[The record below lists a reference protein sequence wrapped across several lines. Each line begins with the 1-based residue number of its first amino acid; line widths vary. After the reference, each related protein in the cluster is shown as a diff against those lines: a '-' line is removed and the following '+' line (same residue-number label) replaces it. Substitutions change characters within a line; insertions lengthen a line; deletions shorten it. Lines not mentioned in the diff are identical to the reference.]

1 MPEDM
6 LRQTLN
12 KMPVGYALHKIIVD
26 CSGSPCDY
34 EYVEANRAFE
44 EATGLVAAEIIGK
57 RVTEVIPNIKS
68 DEFDWINTY
77 SEVAL
82 KGLTMDFE
90 QYSSSLNK
98 LFKVNAFS
106 PKVGFFVTIVKDI
119 NKENETSRK
128 LARELGNQKELESA
142 LTRDA
147 MFTSQAN
154 LTQNKIIH
162 GLEYYDEYI
171 ERIYYDY
178 DTWFEYAK
186 SNVQQEYRDSYC
198 KSLERQTLLDNF
210 NKGIEPKPFEYRR
223 IGSDSWIR
231 LVIRMF
237 KDVET
242 DDVYVFGYGFDID
255 NEVRERQALMISEE
269 KISELEESNTKTL
282 QLLEAVK
289 REQALIQSIFDS
301 IPGYLY
307 VYDESGRLIKWNKK
321 HETMTGFTAEELSG
335 MTLEKWFDQEDIIK
349 VNATVND
356 VFEKGYGEV
365 EASMILKNGDKM
377 MVRSSGAPL
386 ILDGH
391 KYFTGIGLDITEQ
404 KAVWEEKERLLAQMK
419 AMYNEHKAVI
429 LLLEPVTG
437 KIIDAN
443 PSASA
448 FYGYSKDELLNM
460 CIDDI
465 NMLPKEEIAAKL
477 MEILKN
483 EQEHFT
489 FPHKLKNGEIRNV
502 DVYSSPIHF
511 NDRTIL
517 FSIIF
522 DATKR
527 EEAYKEIIHISYHDY
542 LTGAYNRRFF
552 EEEFER
558 LNTEANFPIAI
569 VMGDVNGLKLTNDS
583 FGHLEGDKL
592 LQEVVNRIGECV
604 RSGDILA
611 RIGGDEFG
619 IILPKTDES
628 EAHDIVRRIN
638 ENIEKQ
644 DENKTSEDSVLSVS
658 FGFTIQKEVGDDL
671 GMLMKEAEG
680 YMYSKKFYDRRSLK
694 GKTINVIM
702 NTLFEK
708 SPREK
713 MHSERVGNISAKIA
727 ETIGFDVESTNKIR
741 TAGYLHDIGKIGIA
755 ENILN
760 KKGKLEAQEMFIMN
774 SHPEKSWRILQNSQE
789 FSEISNIVLYHH
801 EKWDG
806 SGYPKGLKGEEIP
819 INSRIIAVADAYDA
833 MTNNRSYRKKISSA
847 EAINELKKCS
857 GTHFDPEI
865 VEIFIGQVL
874 ANENSFTIGT

>member
-1 MPEDM
+1 MTEAM
-6 LRQTLN
+6 LRLVMDR
-12 KMPVGYALHKIIVD
+12 MPVGYALHKIIID
-26 CSGSPCDY
+26 DGGSPCDY
-34 EYVEANRAFE
+34 EYVEANEAFE
-44 EATGLVAAEIIGK
+44 ESTGLVAAEIIGK

-68 DEFDWINTY
+68 DGFDWINTY

-90 QYSSSLNK
+90 QYSLSLNK

-106 PKVGFFVTIVKDI
+106 PKVGFFVTLVNDVT
-119 NKENETSRK
+119 KENETNRK

-147 MFTSQAN
+147 IFTTQAN
-154 LTQNKIIH
+154 LTQNKVIR
-162 GLEYYDEYI
+162 GLEYYDEFL
-171 ERIYYDY
+171 ERTHYDY
-178 DTWFEYAK
+178 DVWFEFAK
-186 SNVQQEYRDSYC
+186 SNVQQEYRDTYN
-198 KSLERQTLLDNF
+198 KSICRKNLIDNF
-210 NKGIEPKPFEYRR
+210 NKGIEPEPFEYRR

-231 LVIRMF
+231 LVLRVF
-237 KDVET
+237 KDVES

-255 NEVRERQALMISEE
+255 NEVRERQALMLSEE
-269 KISELEESNTKTL
+269 KICELKETNTQIS

-307 VYDESGRLIKWNKK
+307 VCDESGRLIKWNKK
-321 HETMTGFTAEELSG
+321 HETMTGFTAEELAG
-335 MTLEKWFDQEDIIK
+335 MTLEKWYDQEDILR
-349 VNATVND
+349 VNAAVND

-365 EASMILKNGDKM
+365 EASLILKSGEKM
-377 MVRSSGAPL
+377 MIRSSGAPL

-443 PSASA
+443 PSASV
-448 FYGYSKDELLNM
+448 FYGYSREELLNM
-460 CIDDI
+460 RIDEI

-527 EEAYKEIIHISYHDY
+527 EEAFKEIIHISYHDY

-558 LNTEANFPIAI
+558 LNTETNFPIAI
-569 VMGDVNGLKLTNDS
+569 VMGDVNGLKIINDS
-583 FGHLEGDKL
+583 FGHLEGDRL
-592 LQEVVNRIGECV
+592 LKDVVNRIGEV
-604 RSGDILA
+604 LRTGDVLA

-619 IILPKTDES
+619 IILPKTSEF
-628 EAHDIVRRIN
+628 EAHNVVRRIN
-638 ENIEKQ
+638 ESIEKK
-644 DENKTSEDSVLSVS
+644 DDNKSSEDSVLSVS
-658 FGFTIQKEVGDDL
+658 FGFATQKEVGDDL
-671 GMLMKEAEG
+671 GLLMKEAEG
-680 YMYSKKFYDRRSLK
+680 FMYSKKFYDKRSLK
-694 GKTINVIM
+694 GKTIDVIM
-702 NTLFEK
+702 NALFEK

-727 ETIGFDVESTNKIR
+727 ETSGFDVESTNKIR
-741 TAGYLHDIGKIGIA
+741 TAGYLHDIGKIGIP

-760 KKGKLEAQEMFIMN
+760 KNGKLDEQEMIVMK
-774 SHPEKSWRILQNSQE
+774 SHPEKSWRILQNTIE
-789 FSEISNIVLYHH
+789 FSEISNVVLYHH

-806 SGYPKGLKGEEIP
+806 SGYPKGLRGEEIP
-819 INSRIIAVADAYDA
+819 INSRIIKVADAYDS
-833 MTNNRSYRKKISSA
+833 MTNDRSYRTQMTPA
-847 EAINELKKCS
+847 EAMGELQNCS
-857 GTHFDPEI
+857 GTDFDPQV
-865 VEIFIGQVL
+865 VEVFIGQVL
-874 ANENSFTIGT
+874 ANENSFTIST